1 MANLTYEEKLEQ
13 KLLKEKL
20 KEEKRL
26 QKIEEDLAEEEKKR
40 EYIRQNEQE
49 IMAYKK
55 HRAEVHKKN
64 SPPKRSVLEEVGN
77 ATTHG
82 IGALMGIAAL
92 ILMVVKADGFR
103 EMFCAFIYGF
113 SMIFMMTMSCLY
125 HALPNNLA
133 KHVLRRFDYSSIYI
147 LIGGTFTPMFL
158 LFLYDF
164 FPHLS
169 IVLCA
174 VQWGVIIL
182 GLINVAIFGPGRH
195 KAINMSLYITLGWC
209 GITFIPYLIE
219 NDLPLLWYILLGG
232 IVYTI
237 GILPFILKKKGA
249 HFIWHFFVL
258 GGAILQFIGIFVRL
272 YC

>member
-1 MANLTYEEKLEQ
+1 
-13 KLLKEKL
+13 
-20 KEEKRL
+20 
-26 QKIEEDLAEEEKKR
+26 
-40 EYIRQNEQE
+40 
-49 IMAYKK
+49 
-55 HRAEVHKKN
+55 
-64 SPPKRSVLEEVGN
+64 
-77 ATTHG
+77 
-82 IGALMGIAAL
+82 
-92 ILMVVKADGFR
+92 
-103 EMFCAFIYGF
+103 
-113 SMIFMMTMSCLY
+113 
-125 HALPNNLA
+125 
-133 KHVLRRFDYSSIYI
+133 
-147 LIGGTFTPMFL
+147 MFL

-258 GGAILQFIGIFVRL
+258 GGAILQFIGIFIRL